1 MYDVVAAAGLRR
13 SVTMQVFRAQDMQR
27 NVSAVQE
34 AAMTEPVLITY
45 HDRPRLVLM
54 SIAEYARIRGREKVV
69 GGIED
74 MDEGI
79 AKAILENRKMPL
91 RG

>member
-1 MYDVVAAAGLRR
+1 
-13 SVTMQVFRAQDMQR
+13 MQVFRAQDMQR

-79 AKAILENRKMPL
+79 AKAIMDIADESTDEDEQALT
-91 RG
+91 RGARS

>member
-1 MYDVVAAAGLRR
+1 
-13 SVTMQVFRAQDMQR
+13 MQVFRAQDMQR
-27 NVSAVQE
+27 NLSAVQE

-79 AKAILENRKMPL
+79 AKAIMDIADESTDEDEQALT
-91 RG
+91 RGARS